1 MIRLLGAI
9 LIVTGCGTIGFIIA
23 NRVLYEISATKNLI
37 SIMEYWK
44 NSLSFHHTTL
54 PDLCKVAHSMD
65 STVIGEFFGL
75 LGEQFDKQG
84 MGNAASCIESA
95 LSISSDVPSHCRKLI
110 EQLGRGLGEFD
121 LNSQTRMLDF
131 VLEEANITLQ
141 SLSENLIVRLRSYRT
156 LGICTGFA
164 IAISMI

>member
-1 MIRLLGAI
+1 MKSI
-9 LIVTGCGTIGFIIA
+9 TG
-23 NRVLYEISATKNLI
+23 VKYS
-37 SIMEYWK
+37 
-44 NSLSFHHTTL
+44 
-54 PDLCKVAHSMD
+54 
-65 STVIGEFFGL
+65 
-75 LGEQFDKQG
+75 
-84 MGNAASCIESA
+84 NAASCIESA
-95 LSISSDVPSHCRKLI
+95 LSISSDVPRHCRKLI

-164 IAISMI
+164 IAILII